1 MGKSSD
7 ELRQEID
14 ESRRDATA
22 KIDQLQNEVQGTAED
37 LRTQA
42 TGAAEDVREQVNSTV
57 NDTIDSVKENVNIEE
72 MVQQRPLVSVGAAL
86 IGGFIL
92 GGMLGGGGGGGQSRH
107 SGYSQGGSSS
117 DYSGGSGGGG
127 LGDSVRDAFRKSGL
141 EDTMSNATAALI
153 SSVTD
158 QVKDTMDRNMP
169 GFADRMDTAKD
180 TDGSVMDK
188 TRRTQP

>member
-14 ESRRDATA
+14 QSRRDATS
-22 KIDQLQNEVQGTAED
+22 KINQLQDEVQGTAEE

-42 TGAAEDVREQVNSTV
+42 SGAAEDVREQVNATV
-57 NDTIDSVKENVNIEE
+57 NDTIDSVRENVNIEE

-86 IGGFIL
+86 IGGFVL
-92 GGMLGGGGGGGQSRH
+92 GGMLGGGGGGQSRQ
-107 SGYSQGGSSS
+107 SGYAQGTSAP
-117 DYSGGSGGGG
+117 DYGSGHSGGG
-127 LGDSVRDAFRKSGL
+127 LGESVRDAFRKSGL
-141 EDTMSNATAALI
+141 EDTFSNASAALI

-158 QVKDTMDRNMP
+158 QVKDTIDRNMP
-169 GFADRMDTAKD
+169 GFSERMDTAKD